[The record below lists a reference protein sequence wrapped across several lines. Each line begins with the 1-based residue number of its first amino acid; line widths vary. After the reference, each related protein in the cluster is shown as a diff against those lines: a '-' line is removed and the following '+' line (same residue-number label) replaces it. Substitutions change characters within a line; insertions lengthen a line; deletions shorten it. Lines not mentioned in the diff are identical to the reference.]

1 MLHTDARFSDAVQ
14 RKVQELEL
22 RTDAELVVVAAE
34 RSGSY
39 RDLALLVG
47 AGAALA
53 AFVVLS
59 LAPWPVSPLLASL
72 DLVVVFATASWWA
85 DGRRL
90 VLELAPRSRRHAQVA
105 LAAAAEFHREAVH
118 ATSNRTGVLVYVS
131 AAEGEVELLPDVGIE
146 ARVPRA
152 AWREASTRLSASDLD
167 QFLRGLDEV
176 GRVLAEH
183 VPSTGERGVS
193 LADAPRVR
201 A

>member
-1 MLHTDARFSDAVQ
+1 MLHADARFSDAVK
-14 RKVQELEL
+14 RKVEELEQ

-39 RDLALLVG
+39 RDLSLLVG
-47 AGAALA
+47 AGAALLV
-53 AFVVLS
+53 FVGLS
-59 LAPWPVSPLLASL
+59 LMPWTVSPALATL
-72 DLVVVFATASWWA
+72 DLVVAFAGAAWLA

-90 VLELAPRSRRHAQVA
+90 LLELAPRARRHDQVA
-105 LAAAAEFHREAVH
+105 RAAAAEFHREAVH
-118 ATSNRTGVLVYVS
+118 ATARRTGVLVYVS
-131 AAEGEVELLPDVGIE
+131 AAEGEVEVLPDVGIE

-152 AWREASTRLSASDLD
+152 AWSQAATRLSATDLD

-183 VPSTGERGVS
+183 VPPAGDRGVS
-193 LADAPRVR
+193 LSNAPRVR